1 MTPNEYAAR
10 HKLNPKSVRR
20 RLRIRHSSFGLGQPF
35 SAPFVAPFVVEAH
48 ETASCINNF
57 VEMLQISLV
66 WYSWV
71 GSNHRPVPQIAF
83 YCRRAYAIVADST
96 KTVIISTANR
106 PDARLS
112 YATICIIVVASW

>member
-71 GSNHRPVPQIAF
+71 GCST
-83 YCRRAYAIVADST
+83 DSVLLPT
-96 KTVIISTANR
+96 GVRYSSRQHENCHYFNGNR